1 MADNVDDLLAQ
12 MDGFVVDLNGVERSL
27 DTAGAQQVPVDLTPI
42 ERFLNFISDPTIA
55 SLLLS
60 LGILGLIIEIRTPGI
75 GVPGVVGAISLLLA
89 FYALGQLD
97 ANFVGIALI
106 GLAAALF
113 VAEAFTPTFGI
124 LAVGGIAAFIFGA
137 LLFNETGYPVPW
149 PAIIALAVVMGAVTI
164 WIGAKAMAAQRR
176 PVLTGSEALIGQT
189 ARAGKPSCAGE
200 IGQFVAG
207 ANWNAKLDQGEVA
220 AGDQVRI
227 TGRDGYTLNVRSANE
242 Q

>member
-1 MADNVDDLLAQ
+1 MVN
-12 MDGFVVDLNGVERSL
+12 LNGVERSL

-137 LLFNETGYPVPW
+137 FLLFNETGYPVPW

-164 WIGAKAMAAQRR
+164 WIGAAGHGRAAQARPHRQRSAHRPDCARREAFLCRRDRPVRGGRELERQARPGRSRGRR
-176 PVLTGSEALIGQT
+176 PGSHHRPRRLHAC
-189 ARAGKPSCAGE
+189 RAQRKRAIKQLP
-200 IGQFVAG
+200 IT
-207 ANWNAKLDQGEVA
+207 DQ
-220 AGDQVRI
+220 Q
-227 TGRDGYTLNVRSANE
+227 
-242 Q
+242 